1 MTTVTTAGLV
11 RTTRADH
18 DVLALISELSADLRA
33 ARGTP
38 GATADFDPAAWSL
51 LTELGM
57 HRLTAAED
65 RGGSG
70 ASWPEFAALAS
81 AMAGAAAGVPL
92 VETDLADLLLAAAGL
107 PGGPELRTVA
117 RPDAAGV
124 APAVGYGRD
133 AAAVVALWQDG
144 PRWRVADVPSQRLV
158 VEPGRDLAGSP
169 SDRVTFDLGDLA
181 GGLVVGEDVARQF
194 RLRGALGRCAQI
206 SGGLQRMLDLV
217 LEHVGD
223 REQFGRPIGRFQAV
237 QHLVC
242 DIAGEAAL
250 AAAATDTA
258 VAVVAE
264 QGWDGPGTLFAVSVA
279 KSCAGHAAAT
289 AVRAA
294 HQVTGAIGTTLE
306 HELHLLTKPILARR
320 NDFGSVDEYDGIL
333 TDLAAGAGRG
343 RLFELITGTSGD
355 TVV

>member
-1 MTTVTTAGLV
+1 MTTSRSELV
-11 RTTRADH
+11 RATRADS
-18 DVLALISELSADLRA
+18 DVLALITELGADLRA

-38 GATADFDPAAWSL
+38 GATVDVDPAVWAL
-51 LTELGM
+51 LAEVGL
-57 HRLTAAED
+57 HRLTGAED

-70 ASWPEFAALAS
+70 ASWTEFAALLS
-81 AMAGAAAGVPL
+81 TMAGAAVPVPL
-92 VETDLADLLLAAAGL
+92 VETDLADFLLAAADL

-117 RPDAAGV
+117 LPDATGAARDV
-124 APAVGYGRD
+124 AYGRD

-144 PRWRVADVPSQRLV
+144 PLWRVADVPAERLL

-169 SDRVTFDLGDLA
+169 SDRVVFDTGDLRD
-181 GGLVVGEDVARQF
+181 GVVVGEHLARQF

-206 SGGLQRMLDLV
+206 SGGLNRMLELV
-217 LEHVGD
+217 LEHVGS

-242 DIAGEAAL
+242 DIAGETAL

-258 VAVVAE
+258 VAVVAD
-264 QGWDGPGTLFAVSVA
+264 QGWDGPDTLFAVAVA

-343 RLFELITGTSGD
+343 RLFALITGTSGD
-355 TVV
+355 SVV